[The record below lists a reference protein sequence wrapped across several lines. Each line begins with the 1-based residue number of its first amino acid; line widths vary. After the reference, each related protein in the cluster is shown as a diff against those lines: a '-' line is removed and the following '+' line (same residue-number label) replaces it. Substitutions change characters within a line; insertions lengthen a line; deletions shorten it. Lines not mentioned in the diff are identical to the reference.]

1 MKLKSLELCGFKS
14 FPDKTRLDFEE
25 GFTAIVGP
33 NGSGKSNISDAIRW
47 VLGEQSTKNLRG
59 QKMEDVIFLGTQ
71 SRKPTGFAKVSLVF
85 DNEDRTVDLDS
96 DEIIVARKYYRSG
109 DSEYLLNGKNVLL
122 KDISEILMDTGL
134 SREGYAIVGQ
144 GKIDEILSSKA
155 SERRQIFEEAAGITK
170 YKYRKKEAE
179 KKLELAE
186 ENLIRLKDI
195 LVELENRIGP
205 LKIQCEKAKKFKE
218 LDLKKKDL
226 EVYIWLQDFENI
238 NRKLREHNDKLFKI
252 KASYDN
258 EERCIKEL
266 SDKIKETY
274 DNIQSCQLNI
284 ERIRNEKETF
294 IKEFNLRNTKIAIL
308 SEEIKHINSDVD
320 RIKND
325 KKSLMMNEDTL
336 MSKIN
341 ERKDIINKLQ
351 KKFESVNNEI
361 SDIETEFLK
370 FNEKHKGI
378 DSNCAELTA
387 NLNSCILEK
396 SKLSLNISSFNS
408 RIGELND
415 RQLYLN
421 RNIEDKKQQI
431 DKINIEQSEIIELIE
446 NIDSKIEN
454 INNSKEGYGLKLDSK
469 KEKFDTLNKDFVGV
483 EKDILQ
489 KQQKIELLYDLE
501 KKFDGYAYSV
511 KHILKLAKGGGL
523 KGICGTVSQLI
534 DLESEYAI
542 AIESA
547 LGGVL
552 QHIVVEDESV
562 AKKSIKFLKEKN
574 IGRAT
579 FLPLTSVEAKII
591 RTNNISDCLGFV
603 GVASNLVSADARYR
617 NIIESVLGRTIV
629 VDNLDNG
636 IVIAKKYSYSFK
648 IVTLDGQIINSG
660 GSFTGG
666 SKNKNFGLLS
676 RKNEIDLLQKKISE
690 LNIKRNEMK
699 NICTELKANIERIL
713 AEIKALDSEKR
724 VCIEDKIKFSGEQ
737 KRTIHFIENTNKD
750 ILILE
755 SEKKKVAKQIEELM
769 LIQSNCKKELSF
781 VISKT
786 KEIESKLDFFQNK
799 QDGLKEQRT
808 KFEEQ
813 LHEFDIKKS
822 EIFNSINHEK
832 SRVQDIEKL
841 SEGNADKLIKLEKQI
856 KERMEAV
863 KEKELVLQKEKL
875 LEKSEKNKYLLF
887 DEQINDLQLNR
898 IEMEKNSKSYRDLE
912 KDHQQAKE
920 KFGNELVRLEE
931 QKNNLNE
938 KYNKIIENIWESYG
952 MTLSEA
958 KSSVECDYDYFDA
971 KKDLIIIKDKIKQLG
986 SVNLAAI
993 LEYEEVS
1000 ERYGFLNDQVN
1011 DAKTSK
1017 IELEKLIKSLTSSM
1031 KNIFKSSFVEIN
1043 KNFKQ
1048 IFVKLFNGGR
1058 AELFLDDYDDVLEC
1072 GINIEVQPPGKI
1084 IKNLSALSGG
1094 EKAFVA
1100 IAIYFAIIKFKP
1112 SPFCILDEIEAA
1124 LDDVNVAKFASYI
1137 KNIYNDTQFIVI
1149 THRRGT
1155 MEEADVLYGV
1165 TMQDD
1170 GISKLLKLKSTF
1182 EANEMINV

>member
-85 DNEDRTVDLDS
+85 DNKDRTVDLDS
-96 DEIIVARKYYRSG
+96 DEVVVARKYYRNG
-109 DSEYLLNGKNVLL
+109 DSEYILNGKNVLL

-186 ENLIRLKDI
+186 ENLIRLRDI
-195 LVELENRIGP
+195 VDELSSRVGP
-205 LKIQCEKAKKFKE
+205 LKIQCEKANKFKE

-226 EVYIWLQDFENI
+226 EVYIWLQDFEHI
-238 NRKLREHNDKLFKI
+238 NCKLREYNDKLFKI
-252 KASYDN
+252 KSSYDN
-258 EERCIKEL
+258 EKQCIEEL

-284 ERIRNEKETF
+284 ERIRNEKENF
-294 IKEFNLRNTKIAIL
+294 IKEVNLRNTNIAIL
-308 SEEIKHINSDVD
+308 SEEIKHISSDID

-325 KKSLMMNEDTL
+325 KKSLTIDEDNLTN
-336 MSKIN
+336 KIN
-341 ERKDIINKLQ
+341 ERKDIVNKLQ
-351 KKFESVNNEI
+351 KKFELINNDI
-361 SDIETEFLK
+361 SDVETEFLN
-370 FNEKHKGI
+370 FNEKYKGI
-378 DSNCAELTA
+378 DSNCAELTS

-408 RIGELND
+408 RICELND

-421 RNIEDKKQQI
+421 KNIEDKSQQE
-431 DKINIEQSEIIELIE
+431 DKLKDEQNELLELIE
-446 NIDSKIEN
+446 SIDSKIEN
-454 INNSKEGYGLKLDSK
+454 IYNSKEGYALKLNSK
-469 KEKFDTLNKDFVGV
+469 KNKFDILNKNLNAI
-483 EKDILQ
+483 EKDISK

-501 KKFDGYAYSV
+501 KNLDGYAYSV
-511 KHILKLAKGGGL
+511 KNILKFAQSGRLN
-523 KGICGTVSQLI
+523 GICGTVSQLI
-534 DLESEYAI
+534 ELEPEYAT

-547 LGGVL
+547 LGSIL
-552 QHIVVEDESV
+552 QHIVVEDEAV
-562 AKKSIKFLKEKN
+562 AKKSIEFLKEKKL
-574 IGRAT
+574 GRAT
-579 FLPLTSVEAKII
+579 FLPITSVKN
-591 RTNNISDCLGFV
+591 RTIKTIGIADCVGFI
-603 GVASNLVSADARYR
+603 GVASSVVNVDDKYR

-636 IVIAKKYSYSFK
+636 IIIAKKYSYSFK

-676 RKNEIDLLQKKISE
+676 RKNEIDLLQKKIGELKTKYNGIKNRCAE
-690 LNIKRNEMK
+690 LNSH
-699 NICTELKANIERIL
+699 IERVL
-713 AEIKALDSEKR
+713 AEIKALDSERK
-724 VCIEDKIKFSGEQ
+724 VCVEDKIKFSGEQ
-737 KRTIHFIENTNKD
+737 KRITHSIEHINKD

-755 SEKKKVAKQIEELM
+755 AEKEKVDKQIDELS
-769 LIQSNCKKELSF
+769 LTQSNCKKQLSS

-799 QDGLKEQRT
+799 RGGLREQRT
-808 KFEEQ
+808 KFEKN
-813 LHEFDIKKS
+813 LHELDLKKS
-822 EIFNSINHEK
+822 EILNNINHEK
-832 SRVQDIEKL
+832 SRIQDIEKL
-841 SEGNADKLIKLEKQI
+841 SAGNTNKLISLESQI
-856 KERMEAV
+856 QERVKTV

-875 LEKSEKNKYLLF
+875 LEKSEKNKYSLF

-898 IEMEKNSKSYRDLE
+898 MEMEKNSKAFRDLE
-912 KDHQQAKE
+912 KDHQQTKE

-931 QKNNLNE
+931 QKNILQE
-938 KYNKIIENIWESYG
+938 KHNKIIENIWESYG

-958 KSSVECDYDYFDA
+958 QSSINCNYDYFDA
-971 KKDLIIIKDKIKQLG
+971 KKNLIIIKDKIKQLG
-986 SVNLAAI
+986 LVNLAAI
-993 LEYEEVS
+993 SEYEEVS
-1000 ERYGFLNDQVN
+1000 KRYEFLNSQVN
-1011 DAKTSK
+1011 DAKMSK

-1031 KNIFKSSFVEIN
+1031 KNIFKSSFIEIN

-1058 AELFLDDYDDVLEC
+1058 AELFLDDCDDVLEC

-1084 IKNLSALSGG
+1084 IKNISALSGG

-1124 LDDVNVAKFASYI
+1124 LDDVNVVKFASYI
-1137 KNIYNDTQFIVI
+1137 KNVYNDTQFIVI

-1170 GISKLLKLKSTF
+1170 GVSKLLKLKSTY
-1182 EANEMINV
+1182 EADKVINI

>member
-71 SRKPTGFAKVSLVF
+71 NRKPTGFAKVSLVF
-85 DNEDRTVDLDS
+85 DNKDRTVDLDS
-96 DEIIVARKYYRSG
+96 DEIIVARKYYRNG

-195 LVELENRIGP
+195 LDELENRIGP
-205 LKIQCEKAKKFKE
+205 LKIQCEKAKQFKE

-226 EVYIWLQDFENI
+226 EIYIWLQDFENI
-238 NRKLREHNDKLFKI
+238 NRKLREYNDKLFKI

-258 EERCIKEL
+258 EERCIEEL

-284 ERIRNEKETF
+284 ERIRNEKENF
-294 IKEFNLRNTKIAIL
+294 IKESNLRNTKIAIL
-308 SEEIKHINSDVD
+308 SEEIKHISSDVD

-325 KKSLMMNEDTL
+325 KQSLMMDEDNLTN
-336 MSKIN
+336 KIN
-341 ERKDIINKLQ
+341 ERKDIVNKLQ
-351 KKFESVNNEI
+351 EKFESVNSEI
-361 SDIETEFLK
+361 NNIETEFLK
-370 FNEKHKGI
+370 FNDKYKGI

-415 RQLYLN
+415 RKLYLN
-421 RNIEDKKQQI
+421 KNIEDKKQQI
-431 DKINIEQSEIIELIE
+431 DKINVEQNELIKLVE

-454 INNSKEGYGLKLDSK
+454 INNSKEGYDLKLNSK
-469 KEKFDTLNKDFVGV
+469 KDKFDMLNKNLISI
-483 EKDILQ
+483 EKDIFK

-511 KHILKLAKGGGL
+511 KHILKISKSGGFN
-523 KGICGTVSQLI
+523 GICGTVSQLI
-534 DLESEYAI
+534 DLDVEYAI

-562 AKKSIKFLKEKN
+562 AKKSIRFLNEKN
-574 IGRAT
+574 LGRAT
-579 FLPLTSVEAKII
+579 FLPVTSVKAKII
-591 RTNNISDCLGFV
+591 RANNISDCLGFI
-603 GVASNLVSADARYR
+603 GIASNLVHVDDKYK

-629 VDNLDNG
+629 VDDLDNG

-648 IVTLDGQIINSG
+648 IVTLDGQIINAG

-690 LNIKRNEMK
+690 LNIKHNEIK
-699 NICTELKANIERIL
+699 NSCTELNSHIERIL
-713 AEIKALDSEKR
+713 AQIKALDSEKK
-724 VCIEDKIKFSGEQ
+724 VYVEDKIKFSSEQ
-737 KRTIHFIENTNKD
+737 KRTTHSIENVNKD

-755 SEKKKVAKQIEELM
+755 SEKEKVGKQIEELT
-769 LIQSNCKKELSF
+769 LIQSNYKKELSS

-808 KFEEQ
+808 KFEKN
-813 LHEFDIKKS
+813 LHELDIKKS

-832 SRVQDIEKL
+832 SRIQDIEKL
-841 SEGNADKLIKLEKQI
+841 SEGNASKLINLENQVQEKI
-856 KERMEAV
+856 EIV
-863 KEKELVLQKEKL
+863 KEKELALHKEKL
-875 LEKSEKNKYLLF
+875 LGKSEKNKYSLF

-920 KFGNELVRLEE
+920 KFGNELVRIEE
-931 QKNNLNE
+931 QKNTLNE
-938 KYNKIIENIWESYG
+938 KYNKIIEDIWESYG

-958 KSSVECDYDYFDA
+958 QCSIDCAYDYFDA
-971 KKDLIIIKDKIKQLG
+971 KKNLIIVKDKIKQLG
-986 SVNLAAI
+986 SVNVAAI
-993 LEYEEVS
+993 PEYEEVS
-1000 ERYGFLNDQVN
+1000 ERYKFLNNQVN
-1011 DAKTSK
+1011 DARTSK

-1031 KNIFKSSFVEIN
+1031 KNIFKSSFIEIN

-1058 AELFLDDYDDVLEC
+1058 AELVLDDYDDVLEC

-1137 KNIYNDTQFIVI
+1137 KNIDDDTQFILI

-1170 GISKLLKLKSTF
+1170 GISKLLKLKSAY
-1182 EANEMINV
+1182 EADEVINV